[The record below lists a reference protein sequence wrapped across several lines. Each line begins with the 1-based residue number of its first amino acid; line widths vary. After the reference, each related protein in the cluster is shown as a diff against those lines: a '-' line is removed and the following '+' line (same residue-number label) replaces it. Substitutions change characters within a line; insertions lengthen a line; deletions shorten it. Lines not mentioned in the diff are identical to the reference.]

1 MTELLKVHGSQ
12 NSFFILDQTTL
23 ANELSDDQLRQL
35 AKQVTDHQKG
45 LLGGADGL
53 LVVNHP
59 TREGASAQMRVINAD
74 GSEASMCGNGL
85 RTVARY
91 LAERDHRTTFKVD
104 TMNSNLQV
112 RQADNL
118 AASVPAFAVEISPVH
133 FDKAALPFDHLGHDR
148 LLGTMV
154 PELAPQLTF
163 SAIAVPNPH
172 LISFVSQA
180 VIEGPLL
187 GELGAYLNGDNP
199 YFSDG
204 VNVNFAQIL
213 GPNKLFVRT
222 FERGVGFTNACGT
235 GMSATTLAFVLL
247 HANQA
252 AFNEP
257 ITVYNPGG
265 MVKTIVHFAAG
276 HYWIELIGN
285 ATFTHRITVG
295 EAALHAGHVTA
306 DNSTINPT
314 GEQEAYE
321 QFIHQ
326 LPSFNLSV
334 KD

>member
-1 MTELLKVHGSQ
+1 MAQLLKVHGSQ
-12 NSFFILDQTTL
+12 NSFFILDQTKL
-23 ANELSDDQLRQL
+23 AQELNDQELQQL
-35 AKQVTDHQKG
+35 ARQITNHQTG
-45 LLGGADGL
+45 LLGGADGV
-53 LVVNHP
+53 LVVNRP
-59 TREGASAQMRVINAD
+59 TREGAVAQMRVINAD

-91 LAERDHRTTFKVD
+91 VAERDHLNNFKVD
-104 TMNSNLQV
+104 TMNSSLQV
-112 RQADNL
+112 RQEEAFADG
-118 AASVPAFAVEISPVH
+118 VPAFAVEISPVR
-133 FDKAALPFDHLGHDR
+133 FSKEALPFNNLGHDR

-172 LISFVSQA
+172 LISFVSQK

-187 GELGAYLNGDNP
+187 GQLGSYLNGDNP

-247 HANQA
+247 HHNQA
-252 AFNEP
+252 AFDEP

-265 MVKTIVHFAAG
+265 MVKTIAHFDNG
-276 HYWIELIGN
+276 RYWVELIGN
-285 ATFTHRITVG
+285 TTFTHQIDVS
-295 EAALHAGHVTA
+295 EEALHSAKVTA
-306 DNSTINPT
+306 ANSQVATT

-321 QFIHQ
+321 RFIKG

-334 KD
+334 NQ